1 MRPFGR
7 QDSSSDVLS
16 APFLRMPF
24 LWMPFLWM
32 TGSAILFACMNAA
45 VREASLEATVPMVAA
60 MRAFCGLM
68 VALLYAKSQRQ
79 KLQINAPASM
89 WLRSIFGTIAMAA
102 TFYTLSRQ
110 ALPLGDASTLFNLSP
125 VGVAL
130 LSPVMLKERISPVI
144 VVSMALSILGITL
157 IVKPAF
163 VFGIAG
169 PYPLGDAAWGMLAAA
184 SSAIAMVM
192 LRRSKHEH
200 PSAIAAHFS
209 GLATLVFTTATL
221 FSHGSISL
229 RTLLFMVLAGVCAGV
244 AQLMMT
250 RAYAEDQAA
259 RVAAFGYIQVVA
271 SALLGAYFSH
281 VWPTPMAALGMACVV
296 SGGLFLVFAPRPQSA
311 SLAP

>member
-1 MRPFGR
+1 
-7 QDSSSDVLS
+7 
-16 APFLRMPF
+16 
-24 LWMPFLWM
+24 MPFLWM
-32 TGSAILFACMNAA
+32 TASAILFACMNAA

-79 KLQINAPASM
+79 KLQLRAPASM

-130 LSPVMLKERISPVI
+130 LSPIMLKERISPVLL
-144 VVSMALSILGITL
+144 VSMALSVLGVTL
-157 IVKPAF
+157 IVRPAF
-163 VFGIAG
+163 VFGSAG
-169 PYPLGDAAWGMLAAA
+169 PYPLRDAAWGVLAAA
-184 SSAIAMVM
+184 SSSVAMVM

-209 GLATLVFTTATL
+209 GLATLVFGAAAL
-221 FSHGSISL
+221 ISHTQISI

-259 RVAAFGYIQVVA
+259 RVAAFGYVQVVA
-271 SALLGAYFSH
+271 SALLGAFFSH
-281 VWPTPMAALGMACVV
+281 IWPTPIATFGMACVV
-296 SGGLFLVFAPRPQSA
+296 SGGLFLLFAPRPQSA
-311 SLAP
+311 TLTR